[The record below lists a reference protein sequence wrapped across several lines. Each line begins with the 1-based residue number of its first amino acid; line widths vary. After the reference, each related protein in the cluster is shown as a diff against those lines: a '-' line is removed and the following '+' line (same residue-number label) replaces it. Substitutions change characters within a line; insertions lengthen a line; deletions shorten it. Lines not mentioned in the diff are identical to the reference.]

1 VSRPVRRA
9 ALALAA
15 TALTGAAACGSHPD
29 AAPTPTTAPA
39 PGPAAG
45 LTSAQA
51 EQALLAVSDLPLG
64 FQAQDGAP
72 DASALGCA
80 GVDQVYLPAGTVA
93 RAAVSFGHSLSA
105 AFVNETISHRPGG
118 GAATALAAF
127 ARAARDCASFTGPD
141 GTTYKI
147 VPLKLPRYGDGSAA
161 VRVSSTLREGRPVE
175 LVAVRVGD
183 TLVAVATAGAG
194 AEETQLTRTVLDR
207 ALAKLAS
214 SR

>member
-15 TALTGAAACGSHPD
+15 TALTGAAACGGHPD
-29 AAPTPTTAPA
+29 ATPTPTTAA

-51 EQALLAVSDLPLG
+51 EQALLTVTDLPLG

-72 DASALGCA
+72 AASALGCA
-80 GVDQVYLPAGTVA
+80 GVDQVYLPAGTAA

-127 ARAARDCASFTGPD
+127 ARAAPTA
-141 GTTYKI
+141 
-147 VPLKLPRYGDGSAA
+147 PR
-161 VRVSSTLREGRPVE
+161 
-175 LVAVRVGD
+175 
-183 TLVAVATAGAG
+183 
-194 AEETQLTRTVLDR
+194 TR
-207 ALAKLAS
+207 S

>member
-1 VSRPVRRA
+1 MSRPVRRL

-15 TALTGAAACGSHPD
+15 VALTAACGSHSQAEPIP
-29 AAPTPTTAPA
+29 ATAPSPDSA
-39 PGPAAG
+39 VG

-51 EQALLAVSDLPLG
+51 ERALLTVTDLPLG

-72 DASALGCA
+72 DATALGCA
-80 GVDQVYLPAGTVA
+80 AVDQVYLPAGAAA

-105 AFVNETISHRPGG
+105 AFVNETISSRPGG

-127 ARAARDCASFTGPD
+127 ARAARECASFAGPD
-141 GTTYKI
+141 GTTYK
-147 VPLKLPRYGDGSAA
+147 VTALKLPRYGDGSAA
-161 VRVSSTLREGRPVE
+161 VRVSSTLREARPVD

-194 AEETQLTRTVLDR
+194 AEEAQLTRTVVDR
-207 ALAKLAS
+207 ALAKLARS
-214 SR
+214 G